1 MKFTMVL
8 EDSLAEELCNFKNK
22 KECDIKIIERILYYY
37 KQYVLLRKEYM
48 KRYYDSETLK
58 SILGQKTSLEYSD
71 DLECLS
77 KNTIYKIILSE
88 KQYNFPYVNI
98 FEDKIENN
106 FTASF
111 IKNEDRKKAKEHL
124 KALFL
129 NANYLF
135 VYDKFINKNQKQFI
149 KFAKECFPR
158 KELNIFFPIENGMK
172 FPKKLCSKLENIYK
186 EWSVVENIDDEINKK
201 YDYLHDRYII
211 VDKKIQIILTSGIDN
226 LMKIKKDFT
235 YIIREL

>member
-1 MKFTMVL
+1 MVL

-22 KECDIKIIERILYYY
+22 KECNIKIIERILYYY

-48 KRYYDSETLK
+48 RRYYDSETLK

-106 FTASF
+106 LTASF
-111 IKNEDRKKAKEHL
+111 IKNEDRKRAKEHL

-129 NANYLF
+129 NANHLF
-135 VYDKFINKNQKQFI
+135 VYDKFINNNQKRFI
-149 KFAKECFPR
+149 EFAKECFPR
-158 KELNIFFPIENGMK
+158 KKLNIFYPIENGMK
-172 FPKKLCSKLENIYK
+172 FPKILRTNLENIHK
-186 EWSVVENIDDEINKK
+186 EWNIVENKDCVINRK
-201 YDYLHDRYII
+201 YNCLHDRYII

-226 LMKIKKDFT
+226 LMKKKKDFT

>member
-1 MKFTMVL
+1 MVL

-22 KECDIKIIERILYYY
+22 KECNIKIIERILYYY

-48 KRYYDSETLK
+48 RRYYDSETLK

-106 FTASF
+106 LTASF
-111 IKNEDRKKAKEHL
+111 IKNEDRKRAKEHL

-129 NANYLF
+129 NANHLF
-135 VYDKFINKNQKQFI
+135 VYDKFINNNQKRFI
-149 KFAKECFPR
+149 EFAKECFPR
-158 KELNIFFPIENGMK
+158 KKLNIFYPIENGMK
-172 FPKKLCSKLENIYK
+172 FPNNLRTDLKNICKK
-186 EWSVVENIDDEINKK
+186 WEIKVNQDPVIKQE
-201 YDYLHDRYII
+201 YNDLHDRYII
-211 VDKKIQIILTSGIDN
+211 IDRKIQIILTSGIDN
-226 LMKIKKDFT
+226 LMDIEKDFT

>member
-1 MKFTMVL
+1 M
-8 EDSLAEELCNFKNK
+8 
-22 KECDIKIIERILYYY
+22 R
-37 KQYVLLRKEYM
+37 
-48 KRYYDSETLK
+48 RYYDSETLK

-124 KALFL
+124 KAIFL
-129 NANYLF
+129 NANHLF

-149 KFAKECFPR
+149 KFAEECFPR
-158 KELNIFFPIENGMK
+158 KKLNIFYLIENIMK
-172 FPKKLCSKLENIYK
+172 FPKNLCSNLKNIYK
-186 EWSVVENIDDEINKK
+186 EWLVVENKDAEIN
-201 YDYLHDRYII
+201 
-211 VDKKIQIILTSGIDN
+211 
-226 LMKIKKDFT
+226 
-235 YIIREL
+235 E

>member
-1 MKFTMVL
+1 M
-8 EDSLAEELCNFKNK
+8 
-22 KECDIKIIERILYYY
+22 R
-37 KQYVLLRKEYM
+37 
-48 KRYYDSETLK
+48 RYYDSETLK

-124 KALFL
+124 
-129 NANYLF
+129 
-135 VYDKFINKNQKQFI
+135 
-149 KFAKECFPR
+149 
-158 KELNIFFPIENGMK
+158 
-172 FPKKLCSKLENIYK
+172 
-186 EWSVVENIDDEINKK
+186 
-201 YDYLHDRYII
+201 
-211 VDKKIQIILTSGIDN
+211 
-226 LMKIKKDFT
+226 
-235 YIIREL
+235 

>member
-1 MKFTMVL
+1 M
-8 EDSLAEELCNFKNK
+8 
-22 KECDIKIIERILYYY
+22 R
-37 KQYVLLRKEYM
+37 
-48 KRYYDSETLK
+48 RYYDSETLK

-124 KALFL
+124 KAIFL
-129 NANYLF
+129 NANHLF
-135 VYDKFINKNQKQFI
+135 IYDKFINKNQKQFI
-149 KFAKECFPR
+149 KFAEEYFPR
-158 KELNIFFPIENGMK
+158 KKLNIFYPIENGMK
-172 FPKKLCSKLENIYK
+172 FPKNLCSNLKNIYK
-186 EWSVVENIDDEINKK
+186 EWLVVENKDAEINEK

-226 LMKIKKDFT
+226 LMNIKKDFT